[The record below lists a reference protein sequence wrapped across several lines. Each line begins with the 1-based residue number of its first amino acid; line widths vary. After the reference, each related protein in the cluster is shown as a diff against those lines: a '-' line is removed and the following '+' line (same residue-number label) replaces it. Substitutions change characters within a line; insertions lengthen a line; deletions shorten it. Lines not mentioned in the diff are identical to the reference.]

1 MRIISVFYTYYS
13 HSVHS
18 CERNVRKSVHKTQKN
33 DIIQAKV
40 DEGDTDNTDAAAS
53 HRKDGIS
60 YFVCTRVLSY
70 QKGNAIFSVGSRRI
84 CVIGISLAHFSL
96 DYRGPN
102 AGPEWPSV
110 APSGPWWPQVAPSGP
125 KNRREIPPARDRC

>member
-1 MRIISVFYTYYS
+1 MRITNVFCTE
-13 HSVHS
+13 

-60 YFVCTRVLSY
+60 YFVCTRVWAL
-70 QKGNAIFSVGSRRI
+70 
-84 CVIGISLAHFSL
+84 
-96 DYRGPN
+96 
-102 AGPEWPSV
+102 V
-110 APSGPWWPQVAPSGP
+110 APSGPEWTQ
-125 KNRREIPPARDRC
+125 KPARNTSGEGQMLCIDNTPLRN